1 MMLRRSP
8 LSWPREDPGDAPL
21 TSGVRKDRTAS
32 RRPVAQGSGQAL
44 RALARRAGGRLGI
57 GVFRKVWRQQRKTPM
72 KPILELHVS
81 GLSEGETLTFRIEPV
96 GPNVFLSPAECSSV
110 SENID
115 RASNNRRRIG
125 TRSGRRS

>member
-1 MMLRRSP
+1 
-8 LSWPREDPGDAPL
+8 
-21 TSGVRKDRTAS
+21 
-32 RRPVAQGSGQAL
+32 
-44 RALARRAGGRLGI
+44 
-57 GVFRKVWRQQRKTPM
+57 M

>member
-57 GVFRKVWRQQRKTPM
+57 GVFRKVWRQQGKTPM

-96 GPNVFLSPAECSSV
+96 GPNAGKPVFLSPAEFSTV
-110 SENID
+110 SEIID
-115 RASNNRRRIG
+115 
-125 TRSGRRS
+125 